1 MKRNTRRRR
10 LPESDLSR
18 LELEVMNE
26 VWILGECSSSEV
38 IEAFGKR
45 RSLAPTTVRTVLS
58 KLRTKGYVEA
68 VPTTERGMRVRPTVE
83 RDSVMHRTLDRLRE
97 NLFGGS
103 PRQAIEY
110 LIGTEEITESE
121 LDELRALI
129 ETQRKRRKK

>member
-1 MKRNTRRRR
+1 MTRNKGRRR
-10 LPESDLSR
+10 LPENELSR

-26 VWILGECSSSEV
+26 IWTLGDCSSSEV
-38 IEAFGKR
+38 IEAFEKR
-45 RSLAPTTVRTVLS
+45 RPLAPTTVRTVLS

-68 VPTTERGMRVRPTVE
+68 VPTTERGMRVRPAVE
-83 RDSVMHRTLDRLRE
+83 RDSVMQRTLDRLRE

-110 LIGTEEITESE
+110 LIGTEEITETE

-129 ETQRKRRKK
+129 EARRKRKKK